1 MEALKY
7 ISVLPEASQKKNT
20 TLRWFE
26 GLRQKNCQY
35 CDSQMAPALMAGNT
49 VVCKPSEMTR
59 YFASTTD
66 HTMIHGID
74 KQQYGLVY

>member
-7 ISVLPEASQKKNT
+7 ISVLPEASQKKT
-20 TLRWFE
+20 RLSD
-26 GLRQKNCQY
+26 GLKVFGKKNCQY
-35 CDSQMAPALMAGNT
+35 CDSQMSPALMAGNT

-66 HTMIHGID
+66 HTNQVI
-74 KQQYGLVY
+74 